1 MRAAHVGVVWRCAC
15 HPAFRETAPS
25 CCAGVQCQRLT
36 GGDLQAPHNTHASP
50 FCCLSLQAEQA
61 RNEELVDSVWP
72 LAAKIKAL
80 EAQLAGGGSAGAG

>member
-1 MRAAHVGVVWRCAC
+1 MH
-15 HPAFRETAPS
+15 H
-25 CCAGVQCQRLT
+25 L
-36 GGDLQAPHNTHASP
+36 